1 MKVLIVS
8 VSFFPE
14 VSPRSF
20 RATELAKELRRQGVD
35 VVLAGA
41 EQLEPFGSQR
51 AKLLEHYGIGWI
63 SLGYSRWAMA
73 YENWQRGG
81 VIFKLLAKVLGYL
94 VEFPSIEWYFRIPKK
109 LVISTD
115 IDAIVSIAKPYSV
128 HWGVSR
134 WMKKGNFSHVKW
146 LADCGDPFMLSSLNV
161 RAIPFYFSFLEK
173 SFCRVCNFIITPTE
187 EGYKGYYPEF
197 RDKVCVIPQGF
208 HFEEERALL
217 PEYTEN
223 EVLTFVYAGAFLHKG
238 RNPASL
244 LTYLKKSS
252 VDFRFYIYTHQK
264 YLVYPHI
271 GYDDSRFIV
280 LDVIPRDEMLG
291 VLRRADFL
299 INMMN
304 GTAVQMPSKLID
316 YYIVDRPVLNIEKDY
331 LSEQELI
338 ILEEFLRKDYRNTYK
353 FENMERFEIGVVAK
367 KFIQLITN

>member
-41 EQLEPFGSQR
+41 EQLEPFASQR

-109 LVISTD
+109 LGISTD
-115 IDAIVSIAKPYSV
+115 IDAIISIAKPYSV

-134 WMKKGNFSHVKW
+134 LMKKGNFSRIKW

-161 RAIPFYFSFLEK
+161 RAIPFYFSF
-173 SFCRVCNFIITPTE
+173 
-187 EGYKGYYPEF
+187 
-197 RDKVCVIPQGF
+197 
-208 HFEEERALL
+208 
-217 PEYTEN
+217 
-223 EVLTFVYAGAFLHKG
+223 
-238 RNPASL
+238 
-244 LTYLKKSS
+244 
-252 VDFRFYIYTHQK
+252 
-264 YLVYPHI
+264 
-271 GYDDSRFIV
+271 
-280 LDVIPRDEMLG
+280 
-291 VLRRADFL
+291 
-299 INMMN
+299 
-304 GTAVQMPSKLID
+304 
-316 YYIVDRPVLNIEKDY
+316 
-331 LSEQELI
+331 
-338 ILEEFLRKDYRNTYK
+338 
-353 FENMERFEIGVVAK
+353 
-367 KFIQLITN
+367 